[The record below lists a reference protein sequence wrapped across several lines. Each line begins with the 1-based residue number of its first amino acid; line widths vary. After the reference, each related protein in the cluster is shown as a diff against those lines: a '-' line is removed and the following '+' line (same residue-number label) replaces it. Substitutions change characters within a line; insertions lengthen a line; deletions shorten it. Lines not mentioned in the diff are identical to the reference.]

1 MPYCKFCQKTTSY
14 TYRDQRI
21 SNTEINLVYCCP
33 ECSKE
38 NEYLTISSCFK
49 HSWDT
54 LEEE

>member
-54 LEEE
+54 LEGE